1 MPMSDPA
8 GANPMA
14 VRARRA
20 VLALGAV
27 LVVYYAAPVGEL
39 PSTVSIVLSVLGLVA
54 GLGVLV
60 WMALRQ
66 VRRLV
71 ASDPSDESVRIE
83 GLLLIVY
90 VAVPIFALGYFALEE
105 AAGDQFA
112 GLSTKTD
119 ALYFTVSTLA
129 TVGFGDVHATGQLA
143 RVLVT
148 AQIVFNLVFIGTLV
162 SLLTRVIHERG
173 TVRRA
178 MAERAREREEG

>member
-1 MPMSDPA
+1 MPMSEPA
-8 GANPMA
+8 GANPIA

-20 VLALGAV
+20 VLALVAV

-39 PSTVSIVLSVLGLVA
+39 PSTVSIVLSVLGLAA

-60 WMALRQ
+60 WLAIRQ
-66 VRRLV
+66 LRRLV
-71 ASDPSDESVRIE
+71 ASDPGDESVRIE

-90 VAVPIFALGYFALEE
+90 VAVPIFALGYFALED
-105 AAGDQFA
+105 AASDQFA

-148 AQIVFNLVFIGTLV
+148 IQMTFDLVFVAALV
-162 SLLTRVIHERG
+162 
-173 TVRRA
+173 TVLSAQLRA
-178 MAERAREREEG
+178 RAAERRQGGPL